1 MSNSIRKNREFSSEN
16 NERWELKDEKF
27 RPTKLL
33 EKFEKLLSNIEP
45 AQLASR
51 FLNSFM
57 PQMAPVKPVVGTG
70 LAVSPVTTNDIT
82 VTAFQSEAF
91 APPAQVGFITT
102 ANAWLNL
109 EIGFDLTGTAY
120 QSLINGMLASAKV
133 SPNTLPIDP
142 ISGQPISQIDTSHTY
157 HVEFGLSALISRTI
171 TPSTISIAYG
181 WQGAIQVRDNITGQA
196 SMGYGWS
203 VQGNTDLVVLNQRQ
217 IGGLILGSGASPTV
231 VNALPGRSVVSFFQ
245 PAYASTP
252 NNIPQQEVAS
262 LYVQNVL
269 HQTPTLGWP
278 PYFNESTAFDPI
290 PTQPAFVPVT
300 L

>member
-1 MSNSIRKNREFSSEN
+1 MSKSIGKVRDFSWDN
-16 NERWELKDEKF
+16 HERWELEDEKF
-27 RPTKLL
+27 RPAKLL
-33 EKFEKLLSNIEP
+33 KKFDKLLTNIDP

-57 PQMAPVKPVVGTG
+57 PQMAKPVVGTG

-157 HVEFGLSALISRTI
+157 HVEFGLSALISTTI
-171 TPSTISIAYG
+171 TPRGTSIDYG
-181 WQGAIQVRDNITGQA
+181 WLGAIQVFDKITGQA

-203 VQGNTDLVVLNQRQ
+203 AQGQTDAVVLNQRQ
-217 IGGLILGSGASPTV
+217 IAGLILGSAASPTIA
-231 VNALPGRSVVSFFQ
+231 NSLPGRSVVTFFQ
-245 PAYASTP
+245 PAYTSTP

-269 HQTPTLGWP
+269 YQTPTLGWP
-278 PYFNESTAFDPI
+278 PSLSASKPFDPI
-290 PTQPAFVPVT
+290 PSQAAFVPVT